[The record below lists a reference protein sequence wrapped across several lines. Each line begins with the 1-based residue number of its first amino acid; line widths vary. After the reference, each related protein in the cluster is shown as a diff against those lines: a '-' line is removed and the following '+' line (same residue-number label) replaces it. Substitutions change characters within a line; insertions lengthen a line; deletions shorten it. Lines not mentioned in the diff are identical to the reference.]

1 MEKNTNDDEC
11 ANTRNDH
18 AGNKGRTERNV
29 ESDERCKDEIED
41 RQRSLKKYVVLSR
54 LR

>member
-1 MEKNTNDDEC
+1 MEKDTNRDDC

-18 AGNKGRTERNV
+18 GHNKRREKRSV
-29 ESDERCKDEIED
+29 ENDERCKDGNEN